1 MSQDIFND
9 IVGGI
14 PYEKEIVKI
23 QNNIKKKIS
32 ETNTEGVVFG
42 LSGGID
48 SAVIAYLCN
57 NAVKDKILAIIMPDS
72 KISPESE
79 TNDAIQIV
87 DELGINYKL
96 LDINLIHKEYSKV
109 IEPNDKALGNLRAR
123 IRMNVLYYYGNSKN
137 LLVLGSSDK
146 SEFNIGYFTKFGDGA
161 ADVLPIASL
170 YKTQIREMAGYLD
183 IPKSI
188 INKKSSPHLWP
199 NHEAEHEIGATYEEI
214 DTILYCILE
223 LKLPIDKISNTA
235 GISEEKVQKIYQ
247 LYKKSKHKRITAEI
261 L

>member
-1 MSQDIFND
+1 MSQDIFKE

-72 KISPESE
+72 RISPESE

-87 DELGINYKL
+87 DKLGINYKL
-96 LDINLIHKEYSKV
+96 LDINLIHQKVPGLWKARNLAIRNARGEYILFFDDDSRIGSDWIKEH
-109 IEPNDKALGNLRAR
+109 L
-123 IRMNVLYYYGNSKN
+123 
-137 LLVLGSSDK
+137 
-146 SEFNIGYFTKFGDGA
+146 
-161 ADVLPIASL
+161 
-170 YKTQIREMAGYLD
+170 
-183 IPKSI
+183 KSI
-188 INKKSSPHLWP
+188 DYFKAVDDVSFFLPFIINFSEAQAPRSISLHL
-199 NHEAEHEIGATYEEI
+199 
-214 DTILYCILE
+214 
-223 LKLPIDKISNTA
+223 
-235 GISEEKVQKIYQ
+235 SEQNG
-247 LYKKSKHKRITAEI
+247 L
-261 L
+261 LGLF

>member
-1 MSQDIFND
+1 MDED
-9 IVGGI
+9 IVGDVVASVL
-14 PYEKEIVKI
+14 YEEEINRI
-23 QNNIKKKIS
+23 QNKIKEKVL

-57 NAVKDKILAIIMPDS
+57 NAIKDKTLAIIMPDS
-72 KISPESE
+72 KVSPESE

-87 DELGINYKL
+87 DKLGIDYKL

-109 IEPNDKALGNLRAR
+109 LEPNDRALGNLRAR

-137 LLVLGSSDK
+137 LLVLGSSDR

-170 YKTQIREMAGYLD
+170 YKTQIREMAAYLG

-188 INKKSSPHLWP
+188 IDKKSSPHLWP

-214 DTILYCILE
+214 DTILYCILD
-223 LKLPIDKISNTA
+223 LKIPINKISKTA
-235 GISEEKVQKIYQ
+235 EINEEKVQKIYQ
-247 LYKKSKHKRITAEI
+247 LYKKSKHKRITSEM